1 MKAIVCVQNQD
12 GKWAIGNKNSIL
24 FHFKDDMK
32 MFRQQTEYQIVL
44 CGRKTFE
51 SLPNG
56 PLKNRIHIVLTRD
69 KQYDVEKNY
78 DSPVII
84 CHNKT
89 EVFQAIK
96 NFTDDDVCTLN
107 SDNVWVIGGEE
118 IYRMFLPYCTSC
130 VVTMVRDQEKKQAD
144 TFFPNLDEQK
154 NWKCSVIQVSENDP
168 ITFYQYCNTE
178 VKEI

>member
-12 GKWAIGNKNSIL
+12 GKWAIGNKNSLL

-32 MFRQQTEYQIVL
+32 MFKQQTEYQIVL
-44 CGRKTFE
+44 CGKKTFE

-56 PLKNRIHIVLTRD
+56 PLKNRVHIVLTRD
-69 KQYDVEKNY
+69 KHYTCESNE

-89 EVFQAIK
+89 EVFQAIEM
-96 NFTDDDVCTLN
+96 FTNDTGTF
-107 SDNVWVIGGEE
+107 STDNVWVIGGEQ
-118 IYRMFLPYCTSC
+118 IYNLFLPYCTSC
-130 VVTMVRDQEKKQAD
+130 IVTMVKKQEKKQAD
-144 TFFPNLDEQK
+144 TFFPNLDEYD

-168 ITFYQYCNTE
+168 ITFYQYCNTK

>member
-1 MKAIVCVQNQD
+1 MKAIVCVQNQN
-12 GKWAIGNKNSIL
+12 GKWAIGNKNSLL
-24 FHFKDDMK
+24 FHFKDDMR
-32 MFRQQTEYQIVL
+32 MFKQQTEYQIVL

-56 PLKNRIHIVLTRD
+56 PLKNRIHIILTRD
-69 KQYDVEKNY
+69 KHYVAEGTD

-89 EVFQAIK
+89 EVFQAIEK
-96 NFTDDDVCTLN
+96 FTEETTFS

-118 IYRMFLPYCTSC
+118 IYKLFLPYCSSC
-130 VVTMVRDQEKKQAD
+130 VVTMVRNQERKKAD
-144 TFFPNLDEQK
+144 TFFSNLDEYD

-168 ITFYQYCNTE
+168 VTFYQYCNTK